1 MLYVCTGPLTKKKQ
15 FGLPV
20 VNVSRTQNLNLR
32 IYFRLLYSSFG
43 LFWNVSTAKYTASLN
58 IILLPLILICRIGL
72 FTKVSFVLFDDLEFM
87 KLLYSVNEDLQQLST
102 YKRYKIFIKVY
113 IEVYLTKAITTT
125 IVKLLSWNY
134 DHLDIWEILL

>member
-1 MLYVCTGPLTKKKQ
+1 MSSQNIIGNKKLLYVCTGPLTKKKQ

-87 KLLYSVNEDLQQLST
+87 KLLYSVNEDLQQLSIL
-102 YKRYKIFIKVY
+102 KKDIYKICIQKWSSFC
-113 IEVYLTKAITTT
+113 TPRTA
-125 IVKLLSWNY
+125 
-134 DHLDIWEILL
+134 

>member
-1 MLYVCTGPLTKKKQ
+1 MSSQNIIIGNKELLYVCTGPLVHSLTKKKQ

-72 FTKVSFVLFDDLEFM
+72 FTKVSFVLFDLEFM
-87 KLLYSVNEDLQQLST
+87 KLLYSVNEDLQKLST
-102 YKRYKIFIKVY
+102 PKTRFKDFCGQ
-113 IEVYLTKAITTT
+113 T
-125 IVKLLSWNY
+125 SFGP
-134 DHLDIWEILL
+134 